1 LVVGLDA
8 NRAGMVDASR
18 RAARL
23 SNALFAVAAAESL
36 PDELRGRADLLTIQF
51 PWGSLLQAVVGG
63 NAAVAAGIARLLA
76 PTGRLRL
83 LVASAPRDGM
93 PAIDPERVAHA
104 VGLEPVLIRP
114 ATLDDARTAHSSW
127 GKRLLSRPDP
137 QRQAWFIELAGPD
150 GTATSVHSARTLESD
165 GPRIIGP

>member
-1 LVVGLDA
+1 
-8 NRAGMVDASR
+8 MVDASR

-36 PDELRGRADLLTIQF
+36 PDELMGRADLLTIHF
-51 PWGSLLQAVVGG
+51 PWGSLFHAVVGG

-83 LVASAPRDGM
+83 LLASAPRDGM
-93 PAIDPERVAHA
+93 AAIETECVANA
-104 VGLEPVLIRP
+104 FGLEPIMVRH

-137 QRQAWFIELAGPD
+137 QRQAWLIELAGPD
-150 GTATSVHSARTLESD
+150 GTATSVRSARTLESD